1 MVLLSKRLDDIVTK
15 VLEFSPDLENK
26 DIKNKPKDM
35 YNEYNRVGKIIY
47 NPKSIMNT
55 LGNFFKMEMINFGI
69 TDGSWLCEDC
79 RKYCKKLKNCF

>member
-47 NPKSIMNT
+47 NP
-55 LGNFFKMEMINFGI
+55 
-69 TDGSWLCEDC
+69 
-79 RKYCKKLKNCF
+79 